1 MGRTGMQMMADGRAA
16 VWAAVGMLVMGC
28 VLLLVSLVLP
38 PPGVIDHSVLV
49 AFGEI
54 CTFSGTLLGIRRVTR
69 KEQNDKGEKKEI
81 EYEKDR

>member
-1 MGRTGMQMMADGRAA
+1 MMGDRDRDRAA
-16 VWAAVGMLVMGC
+16 VVAAAGMLIIGC
-28 VLLLVSLVLP
+28 VLLAVSLVLP

-69 KEQNDKGEKKEI
+69 KNKDENSENEI
-81 EYEKDR
+81 ENEKDR